1 MPCEM
6 QHKVTDW
13 SVGFSLFFS
22 FSLFQKYF
30 VSLVCKFVKSV
41 KTIKRKKKTN
51 VKRERGAREGSE
63 SA

>member
-13 SVGFSLFFS
+13 SIG

-41 KTIKRKKKTN
+41 KTIKRKKTKTN
-51 VKRERGAREGSE
+51 VKRESGAREGSE